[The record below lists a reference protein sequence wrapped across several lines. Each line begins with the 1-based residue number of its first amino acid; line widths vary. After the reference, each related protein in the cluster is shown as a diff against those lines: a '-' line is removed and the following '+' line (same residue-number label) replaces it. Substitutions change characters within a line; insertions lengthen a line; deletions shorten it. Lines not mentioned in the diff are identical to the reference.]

1 MLISNAL
8 RRGDLEGHLGS
19 REFSNENF
27 TNKLYQDEFKRYLN
41 IQVMIFK
48 V

>member
-8 RRGDLEGHLGS
+8 RRGDLEGYFGNC
-19 REFSNENF
+19 EFSNENF
-27 TNKLYQDEFKRYLN
+27 ASRIYQDEFKRYSN

-48 V
+48 I